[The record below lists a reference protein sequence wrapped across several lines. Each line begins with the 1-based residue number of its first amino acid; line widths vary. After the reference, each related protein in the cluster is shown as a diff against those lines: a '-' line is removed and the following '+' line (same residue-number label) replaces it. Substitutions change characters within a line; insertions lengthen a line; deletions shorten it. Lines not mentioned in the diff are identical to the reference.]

1 MPMPRPTALRQHLG
15 KIPCAHCQLLY
26 PPHALKKAPEQD
38 LYFCCVG
45 CESVYFLLHSLELED
60 FYDKLGDK
68 TLQPISELQSPIST
82 HYDTPQFLEAFST
95 PTKEGLEVAL
105 ILENIH
111 CAACIWLI
119 EHVLLKQEGVNKVQ
133 VNYTTHRAYID
144 FDPQN
149 IPLSKVL
156 STIEAIGYRA
166 RVFDPKIE
174 SGGKKAHYHHYVALV
189 VGIFST
195 MNVMWIAIAN
205 YAGYFSGMDASM
217 SFKLN
222 IASWVLSSL
231 TLFITGAA
239 FLKGAF
245 YGLKNGFFGMDL
257 SVSLGA
263 LTTYLYSI
271 YATFHAQEPYFESVS
286 MIITLVFISKF
297 LELKAKIR
305 ANTLL
310 DSLQGALPSQVLLLR
325 ETEGGVE
332 RVLVSP
338 TEVKIGDRIEVL
350 SGECV
355 ASDGELESAHAQVN
369 SQIVNGEITPLDLHA
384 GQSVLSGYSN
394 VGASFVYRVRTP
406 FKQSFLS
413 QMVRL
418 VQKSFTQKPQIQ
430 MQADKLAH
438 RFTQIVLFI
447 TLVSLLGWGFLGG
460 VWERA
465 LVISVSVLIIA
476 CPCAFALATPIALVL
491 ATNQAFKKGI
501 LCKQAASLET
511 LAKVQKL
518 FVDKTGTLTMPT
530 LQVQDYKV
538 YRDYNPHWLLSLV
551 VHNPHPVSKGVSV
564 WTQENFNTQA
574 SAPLDSLTQEVGGLR
589 GEIGGHILLGGSVEY
604 LRAQGVEIAE
614 QSQESHFAYSED
626 GEIKALFN
634 LHAPLKPDSV
644 QSVRALQE
652 MGLEIEILSGDSSVQ
667 VHHIAQS
674 LGIACHAPLSPE
686 QKLTHIQGALARG
699 EMIAMVGDGMND
711 APSLAQ
717 SQVSLCMCE
726 GHDLSLLHSDVILLN
741 TSFKSVLNAFVI
753 AKQAHQRVR
762 QNLLISTLY
771 NALLIPCAVCGLINP
786 PLAALSMSLSSLL
799 VVGNSFRLRG

>member
-1 MPMPRPTALRQHLG
+1 MD

-26 PPHALKKAPEQD
+26 PPHALKKAPKQD
-38 LYFCCVG
+38 LYFCCAG
-45 CESVYFLLHSLELED
+45 CESVYFLLHSLELEN

-68 TLQPISELQSPIST
+68 TLQPIQAQNPIST
-82 HYDTPQFLEAFST
+82 HYDTPQFLADFTT

-111 CAACIWLI
+111 CAACVWLI
-119 EHVLLKQEGVNKVQ
+119 EHVLLKQEGVNSVQ

-144 FDPQN
+144 FEPQK

-156 STIEAIGYRA
+156 NTIEAIGYRA

-174 SGGKKAHYHHYVALV
+174 SGGKRAHYRHYVALV

-205 YAGYFSGMDASM
+205 YAGYFSGMDTSM
-217 SFKLN
+217 GFKLN
-222 IASWVLSSL
+222 IASWILSSL

-263 LTTYLYSI
+263 LTTYIYSI

-297 LELKAKIR
+297 LEFKATLR
-305 ANTLL
+305 ANALL
-310 DSLQGALPSQVLLLR
+310 DGLQGALPSQVLLLR
-325 ETEGGVE
+325 EGE
-332 RVLVSP
+332 RVLISP
-338 TEVKIGDRIEVL
+338 SEVQIGDRIEVL

-355 ASDGELESAHAQVN
+355 ALDGELESAHAQVN

-394 VGASFVYRVRTP
+394 VGTSFIYRVNTP

-418 VQKSFTQKPQIQ
+418 IQKSFTQKPQIQ
-430 MQADKLAH
+430 LQADKLAH
-438 RFTQIVLFI
+438 RFTQVVLLI
-447 TLVSLLGWGFLGG
+447 TLASLLGWGFLGG
-460 VWERA
+460 IWERA

-491 ATNQAFKKGI
+491 ASNRALKQGI

-511 LAKVQKL
+511 LAKVQRL
-518 FVDKTGTLTMPT
+518 FLDKTGTLTTPA
-530 LQVQDYKV
+530 LQVQEYQTYGDF
-538 YRDYNPHWLLSLV
+538 NPSWLLSLV
-551 VHNPHPVSKGVSV
+551 LHNPHPISRGVSA
-564 WTQENFNTQA
+564 WLQEHYNAQ
-574 SAPLDSLTQEVGGLR
+574 SIPLESLNQEVGGLR
-589 GEIGGHILLGGSVEY
+589 GVIGGHVVLGGSVEY
-604 LRAQGVEIAE
+604 LRAQGVEVVG
-614 QSQESHFAYSED
+614 QFPESHFTYSVD
-626 GEIKALFN
+626 GELKALFS
-634 LHAPLKPDSV
+634 LHAPLKPDSA

-652 MGLEIEILSGDSSVQ
+652 MGLEIEILSGDSSPQVQ
-667 VHHIAQS
+667 HIAQK

-686 QKLTHIQGALARG
+686 QKLEHIQRALARG
-699 EMIAMVGDGMND
+699 EVVGMVGDGMND
-711 APSLAQ
+711 APALAQ
-717 SQVSLCMCE
+717 SQVSLCMYE

-741 TSFKSVLNAFVI
+741 TSFKSVRNTFKI
-753 AKQAHQRVR
+753 AKQAHRRVR
-762 QNLLISTLY
+762 QNLLISALY

-799 VVGNSFRLRG
+799 VVGNSFRKF

>member
-1 MPMPRPTALRQHLG
+1 MD

-26 PPHALKKAPEQD
+26 PPHALKKAPKQD
-38 LYFCCVG
+38 LYFCCAG
-45 CESVYFLLHSLELED
+45 CESVYFLLHSLELEN

-68 TLQPISELQSPIST
+68 TLQPIQAQNPIST
-82 HYDTPQFLEAFST
+82 HYDTPQFLADFTT

-111 CAACIWLI
+111 CAACVWLI
-119 EHVLLKQEGVNKVQ
+119 EHVLLKQEGINKVQ

-144 FDPQN
+144 FEPQK

-156 STIEAIGYRA
+156 NTIEAIGYRA
-166 RVFDPKIE
+166 RVFDPKVE
-174 SGGKKAHYHHYVALV
+174 SGGKRAHYRHYVALV
-189 VGIFST
+189 VGIFAT

-217 SFKLN
+217 AFKLN
-222 IASWVLSSL
+222 IASWILSSL

-263 LTTYLYSI
+263 LTTYIYSI

-297 LELKAKIR
+297 LELKATLR
-305 ANTLL
+305 ANALL
-310 DSLQGALPSQVLLLR
+310 DGLQGALPSQVLLLR
-325 ETEGGVE
+325 EGK
-332 RVLVSP
+332 RVLISP
-338 TEVKIGDRIEVL
+338 SEVQIGDRIEVL

-355 ASDGELESAHAQVN
+355 ALDGELESAHAQVN

-384 GQSVLSGYSN
+384 GQSVFSGYSN
-394 VGASFVYRVRTP
+394 VGASFIYRVNTP

-430 MQADKLAH
+430 LQADKLAH
-438 RFTQIVLFI
+438 RFTQAVLLI
-447 TLVSLLGWGFLGG
+447 TLASLLGWGFLGG
-460 VWERA
+460 VWEHA

-491 ATNQAFKKGI
+491 ASNRALKQGI

-511 LAKVQKL
+511 LAKVQRL
-518 FVDKTGTLTMPT
+518 FLDKTGTLTTPA
-530 LQVQDYKV
+530 LQVQEYKT
-538 YRDYNPHWLLSLV
+538 YEDFNPSWLLSLV
-551 VHNPHPVSKGVSV
+551 LHNSHPISRGVSA
-564 WTQENFNTQA
+564 WLQEHYNAQST
-574 SAPLDSLTQEVGGLR
+574 PLESLSQEVGGLR
-589 GEIGGHILLGGSVEY
+589 GVIGGHVVLGGSVEY
-604 LRAQGVEIAE
+604 LRAQGVEVVE
-614 QSQESHFAYSED
+614 QSLESHFAYSVD
-626 GEIKALFN
+626 GELKALFS
-634 LHAPLKPDSV
+634 LHAPLKPDSA

-652 MGLEIEILSGDSSVQ
+652 MGLEIEILSGDSSPHVQ
-667 VHHIAQS
+667 HIAQN
-674 LGIACHAPLSPE
+674 LRVTCHAPLSPE
-686 QKLTHIQGALARG
+686 QKLEHIQRALARG
-699 EMIAMVGDGMND
+699 EVVGMVGDGMND
-711 APSLAQ
+711 APALAQ
-717 SQVSLCMCE
+717 SQVSLCMYE

-741 TSFKSVLNAFVI
+741 TSFKSVRNTFKI
-753 AKQAHQRVR
+753 AKQAHRRVR
-762 QNLLISTLY
+762 QNLLISALY

-799 VVGNSFRLRG
+799 VVGNSFRKF

>member
-1 MPMPRPTALRQHLG
+1 MD

-26 PPHALKKAPEQD
+26 PPHALKKAPKQD
-38 LYFCCVG
+38 LYFCCAG
-45 CESVYFLLHSLELED
+45 CESVYFLLHSLELEN

-68 TLQPISELQSPIST
+68 TLQPIQAQNPIST
-82 HYDTPQFLEAFST
+82 HYDTPQFLADFTT

-111 CAACIWLI
+111 CAACVWLI
-119 EHVLLKQEGVNKVQ
+119 EHVLLKQEGVNSVQ

-144 FDPQN
+144 FEPQK

-156 STIEAIGYRA
+156 NTIEAIGYRA

-174 SGGKKAHYHHYVALV
+174 SGGKRAHYRHYVALV

-205 YAGYFSGMDASM
+205 YAGYFSGMDTSM

-222 IASWVLSSL
+222 IASWILSSL

-263 LTTYLYSI
+263 LTTYIYSI

-297 LELKAKIR
+297 LELKATLR
-305 ANTLL
+305 ANAML
-310 DSLQGALPSQVLLLR
+310 DGLQGALPSQVLLLR
-325 ETEGGVE
+325 EGE
-332 RVLVSP
+332 RVLISP
-338 TEVKIGDRIEVL
+338 SEVQVGDRIEVL

-355 ASDGELESAHAQVN
+355 ALDGELESAHAQVN

-394 VGASFVYRVRTP
+394 VGASFIYRVNTP

-430 MQADKLAH
+430 LQADKLAH
-438 RFTQIVLFI
+438 RFTQVVLFI
-447 TLVSLLGWGFLGG
+447 TLASLLGWGFLGG
-460 VWERA
+460 VWEHA

-491 ATNQAFKKGI
+491 ASNRALKQGI

-511 LAKVQKL
+511 LAKVQRL
-518 FVDKTGTLTMPT
+518 FLDKTGTLTTPA
-530 LQVQDYKV
+530 LQVQEYQTYGDF
-538 YRDYNPHWLLSLV
+538 NPSWLLSLV
-551 VHNPHPVSKGVSV
+551 LHNPHPISRGVSV
-564 WTQENFNTQA
+564 WLQKHYNAQST
-574 SAPLDSLTQEVGGLR
+574 PLESLSQEVGGLR
-589 GEIGGHILLGGSVEY
+589 GVIGGHVVLGGSVEY
-604 LRAQGVEIAE
+604 LRAQGVEVVE
-614 QSQESHFAYSED
+614 QSLESHFAYSVD
-626 GEIKALFN
+626 GELKALFS
-634 LHAPLKPDSV
+634 LHAPLKPDSA

-652 MGLEIEILSGDSSVQ
+652 MGLEIEILSGDSSPHVQ
-667 VHHIAQS
+667 HIAQN
-674 LGIACHAPLSPE
+674 LRVACHAPLSPE
-686 QKLTHIQGALARG
+686 QKLEHIQRALARG
-699 EMIAMVGDGMND
+699 EVVGMVGDGMND
-711 APSLAQ
+711 APALAQ
-717 SQVSLCMCE
+717 SQVSLCMYE

-741 TSFKSVLNAFVI
+741 TSFKSVRNTFKI
-753 AKQAHQRVR
+753 AKQAHRRVR
-762 QNLLISTLY
+762 QNLLISALY

-799 VVGNSFRLRG
+799 VVGNSFRKF

>member
-1 MPMPRPTALRQHLG
+1 MD

-26 PPHALKKAPEQD
+26 PPHALKKAPKQD
-38 LYFCCVG
+38 LYFCCAG
-45 CESVYFLLHSLELED
+45 CESVYFLLHSLELEN
-60 FYDKLGDK
+60 FYDKLGNK
-68 TLQPISELQSPIST
+68 TLQPIQAQNPIST
-82 HYDTPQFLEAFST
+82 HYDTPQFLADFTTS
-95 PTKEGLEVAL
+95 TKEGLEVAL

-111 CAACIWLI
+111 CAACVWLI
-119 EHVLLKQEGVNKVQ
+119 EHVLLKQEGINKVQ

-144 FDPQN
+144 FEPQK

-156 STIEAIGYRA
+156 NTIEAIGYHA

-174 SGGKKAHYHHYVALV
+174 SGGKRAHYRHYVALV

-205 YAGYFSGMDASM
+205 YAGYFSGMDTSM

-222 IASWVLSSL
+222 IASWILSSL

-263 LTTYLYSI
+263 LTTYIYSI

-297 LELKAKIR
+297 LELKATLR
-305 ANTLL
+305 ANAML
-310 DSLQGALPSQVLLLR
+310 DGLQGALPSQVLLLR
-325 ETEGGVE
+325 GGE
-332 RVLVSP
+332 RVLISP
-338 TEVKIGDRIEVL
+338 SEVQIGDRIEVL

-355 ASDGELESAHAQVN
+355 ALDGELESAHAQVN

-394 VGASFVYRVRTP
+394 VGASFIYRVNTP

-418 VQKSFTQKPQIQ
+418 IQKSFTQKPQIQ
-430 MQADKLAH
+430 LQADKLAH
-438 RFTQIVLFI
+438 RFTQGVLLI
-447 TLVSLLGWGFLGG
+447 TLASLLGWGFIGG

-491 ATNQAFKKGI
+491 ASNRALKQGI

-511 LAKVQKL
+511 LAKVQRL
-518 FVDKTGTLTMPT
+518 FLDKTGTLTTPA
-530 LQVQDYKV
+530 LQVQEYQTYGDF
-538 YRDYNPHWLLSLV
+538 NPSWLLSLV
-551 VHNPHPVSKGVSV
+551 LHNPHPISRGVSA
-564 WTQENFNTQA
+564 WLQERYNVQST
-574 SAPLDSLTQEVGGLR
+574 PLESLSQEVGGLR
-589 GEIGGHILLGGSVEY
+589 GVVDGHVLLGGSVEY
-604 LRAQGVEIAE
+604 LRAQGVDVVG
-614 QSQESHFAYSED
+614 QSLESHFVYSVD
-626 GEIKALFN
+626 GELKALFS
-634 LHAPLKPDSV
+634 LHAPLKPDSL

-652 MGLEIEILSGDSSVQ
+652 MGLEIEILSGDSSPHVQ
-667 VHHIAQS
+667 HIAQN
-674 LGIACHAPLSPE
+674 LRVACHAPLNPE
-686 QKLTHIQGALARG
+686 QKLEHIQRALARG
-699 EMIAMVGDGMND
+699 EVVGMVGDGMND
-711 APSLAQ
+711 APALAQ
-717 SQVSLCMCE
+717 SQVSLCMYE

-741 TSFKSVLNAFVI
+741 TSFKSVRNTFKI
-753 AKQAHQRVR
+753 AKQAHRRVR
-762 QNLLISTLY
+762 QNLLISALY

>member
-1 MPMPRPTALRQHLG
+1 MD

-38 LYFCCVG
+38 LYFCCAG
-45 CESVYFLLHSLELED
+45 CESVYFLLYSLELEN

-68 TLQPISELQSPIST
+68 TLQPIQAQNPIST
-82 HYDTPQFLEAFST
+82 HYDTPQFLADFTT

-111 CAACIWLI
+111 CAACVWLI
-119 EHVLLKQEGVNKVQ
+119 EHVLLKQEGINKVQ

-144 FDPQN
+144 FEPQKT
-149 IPLSKVL
+149 PLSKVL
-156 STIEAIGYRA
+156 NTIEAIGYRA

-174 SGGKKAHYHHYVALV
+174 SGGKKAHYRHYVALV
-189 VGIFST
+189 VGIFAT

-205 YAGYFSGMDASM
+205 YAGYFSGMDTSM

-222 IASWVLSSL
+222 IASWILSSL

-263 LTTYLYSI
+263 LTTYIYSI

-297 LELKAKIR
+297 LELKATLR
-305 ANTLL
+305 ANALL
-310 DSLQGALPSQVLLLR
+310 DGLQGALPSQVLLLR
-325 ETEGGVE
+325 GGE
-332 RVLVSP
+332 RVLISP
-338 TEVKIGDRIEVL
+338 SEVQIGDRIEVL

-355 ASDGELESAHAQVN
+355 ALDGELESAHAQVN

-394 VGASFVYRVRTP
+394 VGASFIYRVHTP

-418 VQKSFTQKPQIQ
+418 VQKSFSQKPQIQ
-430 MQADKLAH
+430 LQADKLAH
-438 RFTQIVLFI
+438 RFTQVVLFI
-447 TLVSLLGWGFLGG
+447 TLASLLGWGFLGG

-491 ATNQAFKKGI
+491 ASNRALKQGI

-511 LAKVQKL
+511 LAKVQRL
-518 FVDKTGTLTMPT
+518 FLDKTGTLTTPA
-530 LQVQDYKV
+530 LQVQEYQTYEDF
-538 YRDYNPHWLLSLV
+538 NPSWLLSLV
-551 VHNPHPVSKGVSV
+551 LHNPHPISRGVSA
-564 WTQENFNTQA
+564 WLQEHYNAQST
-574 SAPLDSLTQEVGGLR
+574 PLESLSQEVGGLR
-589 GEIGGHILLGGSVEY
+589 GVIDGHVVLGGSVEY
-604 LRAQGVEIAE
+604 LRAQGVEIVE
-614 QSQESHFAYSED
+614 QSLESHFAYSVD
-626 GEIKALFN
+626 GELKALFN
-634 LHAPLKPDSV
+634 LHAPLKPDSL

-652 MGLEIEILSGDSSVQ
+652 MGLEIEILSGDSSPHVQ
-667 VHHIAQS
+667 HIAQN
-674 LGIACHAPLSPE
+674 LRVACHAPLSPE
-686 QKLTHIQGALARG
+686 QKLEHIQRALARG
-699 EMIAMVGDGMND
+699 EVVGMVGDGMND
-711 APSLAQ
+711 APALAQ
-717 SQVSLCMCE
+717 SQVSLCMYE

-741 TSFKSVLNAFVI
+741 TSFKSVRNTFKI
-753 AKQAHQRVR
+753 AKQAHRRVH
-762 QNLLISTLY
+762 QNLLISALY

-799 VVGNSFRLRG
+799 VVGNSFRKF